1 MTNDEHAEILRLI
14 DEADSLWDV
23 SKLVERISTF
33 TGQPLPLTEAHL
45 ASVSEHLDRI
55 AKRMEAGN

>member
-14 DEADSLWDV
+14 EKADSLWDV
-23 SKLVERISTF
+23 SELAERISAS
-33 TGQPLPLTEAHL
+33 TGQPMPLTEAHL
-45 ASVSEHLDRI
+45 DTVSEHLDRI